1 MQAGTIR
8 TAIRAA
14 TALFVVAFAGVQ
26 VIRPE
31 RTNASVDPGRRL
43 EAHVRVPSD
52 VSAVLARA
60 CADCH
65 SDETRWP
72 WYSQVAPVSW
82 FVIDHVNHGR
92 SHLNF
97 SRWAEYS
104 DAERRTRLENVC
116 ALVTKGEMPLASYT
130 LVHRDARLTSGDV
143 RLLCDWSAAGSAQIL
158 HRSSVQ
164 RPVTR

>member
-1 MQAGTIR
+1 MHAGRIR
-8 TAIRAA
+8 TAIRVG

-31 RTNASVDPGRRL
+31 RTNAAVDPGTRL
-43 EAHVRVPSD
+43 EAQVQVPQD
-52 VSAVLARA
+52 VGTILARA

-72 WYSQVAPVSW
+72 WYSHVAPVSW

-97 SRWAEYS
+97 SRWAGYS

-116 ALVTKGEMPLASYT
+116 DLVSKGEMPLASYT
-130 LVHRDARLTSGDV
+130 LIHRDARLTPDDV

-158 HRSSVQ
+158 QRSSVQ